1 MILLTVIIIKGFGI
15 ILTWLH
21 KPKLM
26 KKLLYTWFL
35 FLALFDTACETNNV
49 SKLKTGVKVIRKCCK
64 ELSADDPRSVGLLK
78 EAKGKA
84 DPNRNVSS
92 ILPSYFWDTKNMI
105 W

>member
-15 ILTWLH
+15 LLIWLH
-21 KPKLM
+21 QPKLM

-35 FLALFDTACETNNV
+35 FLTLFDTACETNNV
-49 SKLKTGVKVIRKCCK
+49 SKLKTGVKVIHKCCK
-64 ELSADDPRSVGLLK
+64 ELSANDRRSVGVLK
-78 EAKGKA
+78 EADEKA

-92 ILPSYFWDTKNMI
+92 ILPSYFWDTKSMI